1 MDNNQKNRE
10 KETEIS
16 DDSRVELERSP
27 DGRVINSLRNR
38 DIIGELK
45 QRYEKLG
52 LSAVDIYNKICDI
65 LGEDAYSQFS
75 SSELWDPRKPNVV
88 YETPEQAIVAL
99 KRGKYIDE
107 LDKKYLEEKSA
118 KNYHE
123 NKFVD
128 KEYKILHFEDEQAFA
143 NVFAEEFSKQG
154 FKYKNYSNPPEKEQ
168 ELINLVLSE
177 NPELII
183 MYILMPKMDGFTAT
197 KILKGN
203 PKTKNI
209 PIIGLDNLSDKEH
222 IDRTKEYGMVD
233 YFLKQNV
240 HIDEFIEKVKE
251 YLNSPDSYKPVF
263 GGGKNTKKLL
273 EEIKTYQRENANQAN
288 KRLLEYSQRQT
299 FRKFLI
305 IIILIPV
312 IVVIGIVILAIIKWS
327 FQMVLLSKF

>member
-1 MDNNQKNRE
+1 MELNICGKN
-10 KETEIS
+10 
-16 DDSRVELERSP
+16 
-27 DGRVINSLRNR
+27 
-38 DIIGELK
+38 DIGC
-45 QRYEKLG
+45 
-52 LSAVDIYNKICDI
+52 ADVNC
-65 LGEDAYSQFS
+65 
-75 SSELWDPRKPNVV
+75 
-88 YETPEQAIVAL
+88 
-99 KRGKYIDE
+99 
-107 LDKKYLEEKSA
+107 KKC
-118 KNYHE
+118 
-123 NKFVD
+123 
-128 KEYKILHFEDEQAFA
+128 
-143 NVFAEEFSKQG
+143 
-154 FKYKNYSNPPEKEQ
+154 
-168 ELINLVLSE
+168 
-177 NPELII
+177 
-183 MYILMPKMDGFTAT
+183 
-197 KILKGN
+197 N